1 MRKEVQM
8 AKNGN
13 MSLFIYGKS
22 IKGSRFVG
30 NKKKN
35 KRIKR
40 GK

>member
-1 MRKEVQM
+1 MK
-8 AKNGN
+8 KKGN
-13 MSLFIYGKS
+13 MSAFIYGNVR
-22 IKGSRFVG
+22 GNSRFVG